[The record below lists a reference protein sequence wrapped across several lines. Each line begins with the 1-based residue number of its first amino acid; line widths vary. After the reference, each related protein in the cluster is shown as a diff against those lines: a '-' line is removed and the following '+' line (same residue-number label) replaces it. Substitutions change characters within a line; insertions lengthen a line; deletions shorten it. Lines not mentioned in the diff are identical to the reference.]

1 MNATKIEIAVTVCS
15 SLLFVVL
22 LLWSTTR
29 INYHITAR
37 HLQVTWLGL
46 PVRRIRLDD
55 IKYIS
60 TKPSVWGEKWFNTLR
75 VGNRL
80 LVIHRRSGWF
90 RHFLISPKNPFVFKT
105 ELYEARKQVMPLLP
119 RSTTLSRTDT
129 AHVFHSAP
137 APKAPPP
144 APPDRPAAG

>member
-1 MNATKIEIAVTVCS
+1 MNAAKIEIAVTVCS

-60 TKPSVWGEKWFNTLR
+60 TKPCVWGEKWFNTLR

-90 RHFLISPKNPFVFKT
+90 RNFLISPKNPFVFKT

-137 APKAPPP
+137 APKAPSP